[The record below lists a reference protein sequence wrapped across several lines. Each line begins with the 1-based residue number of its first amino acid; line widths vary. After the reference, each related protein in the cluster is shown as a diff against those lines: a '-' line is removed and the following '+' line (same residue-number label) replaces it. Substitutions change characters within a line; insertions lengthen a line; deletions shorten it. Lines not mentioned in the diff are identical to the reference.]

1 MSLDEQ
7 IHHYGTALDDLVR
20 QIDSD
25 AAYRKSSGL
34 AHGTNGFGSGPSGI
48 AVPAGNI
55 QKVTGIAEY

>member
-34 AHGTNGFGSGPSGI
+34 AHGINGFGGSPSGI

-55 QKVTGIAEY
+55 